1 MTFKKLNLVL
11 VTMVLVALV
20 FSCSKHPGFKKTS
33 DGLYY
38 KFHVK
43 SDDTTKVKRG
53 MILEILINYSI
64 NDSVLFNSAD
74 NPGEFLIPLDSATY
88 KGDLYDALAM
98 MVPGD
103 SATFISSADSFF
115 LKTIRMPTIP
125 DSAFIGKD
133 IQFNIKMISA
143 KTREQLDAQR
153 RAELAELKLQDES
166 LFDQFLIKRNVN
178 IEPLESGV
186 YYIEEIK
193 GTGRKP
199 ADGDMVTV
207 HFIVSTIQGDTL
219 YSSYEQARPMT
230 WEAGKI
236 FDNEGATEG
245 LNRMSKG
252 SKAMVIVPSELA
264 FGEQGRGQI
273 IAPNT
278 SLVYEFEIVDFKPK
292 SVYEAEQE
300 AIRKKAEAEKNKAS
314 LDEASERASYI
325 KKNNITVKPT
335 ASGLYYIETRAGS
348 GEQAVSGKTVKVH
361 YTGTLLNG
369 QKFDSSVDRGEP
381 IEFVLGQG
389 QVIQGWDEGIAMM
402 KEGGK
407 ARLIIPSNIAYG
419 PQGRMPTIP
428 PNSTLVFDVELIDVK

>member
-1 MTFKKLNLVL
+1 
-11 VTMVLVALV
+11 
-20 FSCSKHPGFKKTS
+20 
-33 DGLYY
+33 
-38 KFHVK
+38 
-43 SDDTTKVKRG
+43 
-53 MILEILINYSI
+53 
-64 NDSVLFNSAD
+64 
-74 NPGEFLIPLDSATY
+74 
-88 KGDLYDALAM
+88 
-98 MVPGD
+98 
-103 SATFISSADSFF
+103 
-115 LKTIRMPTIP
+115 
-125 DSAFIGKD
+125 
-133 IQFNIKMISA
+133 
-143 KTREQLDAQR
+143 
-153 RAELAELKLQDES
+153 
-166 LFDQFLIKRNVN
+166 
-178 IEPLESGV
+178 
-186 YYIEEIK
+186 
-193 GTGRKP
+193 
-199 ADGDMVTV
+199 
-207 HFIVSTIQGDTL
+207 
-219 YSSYEQARPMT
+219 
-230 WEAGKI
+230 
-236 FDNEGATEG
+236 
-245 LNRMSKG
+245 
-252 SKAMVIVPSELA
+252 MVIVPSELA

-335 ASGLYYIETRAGS
+335 ASGLYYIETKAGS
-348 GEQAVSGKTVKVH
+348 GEQVVSGKTVKVH

>member
-1 MTFKKLNLVL
+1 MTFRKLNLVL
-11 VTMVLVALV
+11 VAMVLVAS
-20 FSCSKHPGFKKTS
+20 FYSCSKHPGFKKTS

-43 SDDTTKVKRG
+43 SDNVTKVERG
-53 MILEILINYSI
+53 MILELLINYSI
-64 NDSVLFNSAD
+64 NDSVLFNSAE
-74 NPGEFLIPLDSATY
+74 NPADFLIPLDSATY

-133 IQFNIKMISA
+133 IVFNIKMISA
-143 KTREQLDAQR
+143 KTREEIDAQR
-153 RAELAELKLQDES
+153 QAELAEMKLQDET
-166 LFDQFLIKRNVN
+166 LFDQFLIERNVN
-178 IEPLESGV
+178 VEPLESGV

-193 GTGRKP
+193 GSGRKP
-199 ADGDMVTV
+199 APGDMATV
-207 HFIVSTIQGDTL
+207 HFIVSTVQGDTL

-230 WEAGKI
+230 WEAGKT
-236 FDNEGATEG
+236 FDNEGATEA
-245 LNRMSKG
+245 LNLMSKG
-252 SKAMVIVPSELA
+252 TKAMAIVPSDLA
-264 FGEQGRGQI
+264 FGEQGRGQMV
-273 IAPNT
+273 APYT
-278 SLVYEFEIVDFKPK
+278 SLIYELEMVDFKTK
-292 SVYEAEQE
+292 AAYDAEQE
-300 AIRKKAEAEKNKAS
+300 AIRKKAEAEKNMAS

-325 KKNNITVKPT
+325 KKNNITAKPT
-335 ASGLYYIETRAGS
+335 ASGLYYIETKAGS
-348 GEQAVSGKTVKVH
+348 GEQAASGKTVKVH

-407 ARLIIPSNIAYG
+407 ARLVIPSNIAYG

-428 PNSTLVFDVELIDVK
+428 PSATLVFEVELIDVK